1 LGFTAS
7 LLIRDLD
14 VHVTFPWGISIVS
27 NMAFPDMFEGDD
39 KYLKAIKTI
48 GEDPFFD
55 GIEIPKPPDNLWNK
69 IEDVFEDQDKVAI
82 LGAQTEVIMHG
93 LNPSVLGEE
102 ERKKAITGLGKI
114 IEDAGSHGIWLVA
127 LCSGPDPGA
136 STRKEATSKLVES
149 LNELCQKAED
159 SGVNLLL
166 ETFDRTM
173 DKKQLVG
180 PMDEAIKVVSE
191 VRKEHDDLGLMWDLS
206 HGPLLNE
213 KPDILR
219 KTGELIEHIHIGCAK
234 KADTGGLLD
243 HHPGFYSR
251 NSVNTEED
259 VADLLEELDAIGYFG
274 FVGFEVKPQE
284 FQTSKEVIST
294 AKSVLVQAFE
304 KTVPRILGKK

>member
-1 LGFTAS
+1 
-7 LLIRDLD
+7 
-14 VHVTFPWGISIVS
+14 
-27 NMAFPDMFEGDD
+27 MAFPDMEKGDD
-39 KYLKAIKTI
+39 EYLDAVKII

-55 GIEIPKPPDNLWNK
+55 GIEIPRPPDRIWDK
-69 IEDVFEDQDKVAI
+69 IEDVLEDQDKVAI
-82 LGAQTEVIMHG
+82 LGAQTEVTKHG
-93 LNPSVLGEE
+93 LNPSALEEE
-102 ERKKAITGLGKI
+102 ERRKAVEGLGNI
-114 IEDAGSHGIWLVA
+114 IEDAGAHGVWLIA

-136 STRKEATSKLVES
+136 NKRKDATGKLIES

-159 SGVNLLL
+159 CGANLLL

-173 DKKQLVG
+173 DKKLLIG
-180 PMDEAIKVVSE
+180 PMDEAVKVISE
-191 VRKEHDDLGLMWDLS
+191 VRKQHDDLGLMWDLS

-213 KPDILR
+213 KPDVLR

-234 KADTGGLLD
+234 KADNGGLLD

-259 VADLLEELDAIGYFG
+259 VADLLEELDNIDYFG

-294 AKSVLVQAFE
+294 AKSVLVEAFE
-304 KTVPRILGKK
+304 RTVPRILAKK